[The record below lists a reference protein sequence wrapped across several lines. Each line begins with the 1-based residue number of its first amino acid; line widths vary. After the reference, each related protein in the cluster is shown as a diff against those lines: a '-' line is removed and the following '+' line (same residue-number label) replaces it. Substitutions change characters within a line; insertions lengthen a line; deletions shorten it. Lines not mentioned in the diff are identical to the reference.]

1 MRSNITK
8 KSRRQEA
15 YVPRIDY
22 KVRQKRAINAHAV
35 AKKLILS
42 KQQGVFGMRG
52 GAFLE
57 KAKPDQ
63 AKYLI
68 GCLIELKS

>member
-8 KSRRQEA
+8 KSRRPEA

-35 AKKLILS
+35 AKKLIQS
-42 KQQGVFGMRG
+42 KQRGVFGMRG
-52 GAFLE
+52 GAFFE

-63 AKYLI
+63 AKSLI
-68 GCLIELKS
+68 GSLFFLE